1 MSLGIVFG
9 LSVVWFLITGDFTN
23 GDSVEKSEGGKE
35 RWVVGGASNREEGAQ
50 ANRSVGNGGQKGTVV
65 NGPSDIIATGDYRI
79 GPEQT
84 LAENDSTGRV
94 LFLRVGGECPYVG
107 G

>member
-1 MSLGIVFG
+1 M
-9 LSVVWFLITGDFTN
+9 
-23 GDSVEKSEGGKE
+23 
-35 RWVVGGASNREEGAQ
+35 VGGASNREEGAQ

-79 GPEQT
+79 GPAQT

-94 LFLRVGGECPYVG
+94 LFLRVGEVSAHMLEDNFYPNASNPSWRASGSTVSCPG
-107 G
+107 GFRRNVRSAGSG